1 MVVSKMKKSFE
12 VEINPQVIKWAINTS
27 GWSIKELSQKSI
39 ASENT
44 IKKWI
49 KGEKYPTFRQLENL
63 SKYLKRPVAVF
74 LLPNPP
80 EEKPLPT
87 DHRTLPGNRK
97 NKFDKKTI
105 LAIRAA
111 RRLQRISKELGGNLN
126 QSIEPKISSFNLSE
140 NPEGIAK
147 VYRSKFQI
155 TEEVQK
161 NWKSP
166 YEAFNTLRELIE
178 NLNILVFQLPMPMED
193 ARGFALTDDIPSVI
207 VVNSK
212 DKIEARIFTLIHE
225 FGHILLDESGIDMPD
240 EYSLFISTTD
250 KIEKWCNDFASAF
263 LLPTPVAI
271 RLFEQY
277 RDSLTKRDTL
287 HKLSADYKVSK
298 GMLLYNMKKLNYITK
313 TQYEQKLDETR
324 RTPIKKSKGGL
335 PPYKK
340 CISQKGRKTISLV
353 TTNLRKGFITT
364 PDALDYL
371 SIKHKQF
378 DKLISEIER

>member
-1 MVVSKMKKSFE
+1 MVVSEMRKSFE
-12 VEINPQVIKWAINTS
+12 VEINPQVIKWVISTS

-39 ASENT
+39 ASENI

-49 KGEKYPTFRQLENL
+49 EGKKYPTFKQLEKL
-63 SKYLKRPVAVF
+63 AKYLKRPVAVF

-80 EEKPLPT
+80 KEKPLPI

-105 LAIRAA
+105 LAIRTA
-111 RRLQRISKELGGNLN
+111 RRLQRISKELERNLN
-126 QSIEPKISSFNLSE
+126 HDIEPKISSFNLSE
-140 NPEGIAK
+140 NPEEIAN
-147 VYRSKFQI
+147 VYRDKFQI

-161 NWKSP
+161 NWNSA

-212 DKIEARIFTLIHE
+212 DKIEARIFTLMHE
-225 FGHILLDESGIDMPD
+225 FGHVLLDESGIDMP

-263 LLPTPVAI
+263 LLPTPVAR

-277 RDSLTKRDTL
+277 RDSLITRDTL
-287 HKLSADYKVSK
+287 NKLSADYKVSK
-298 GMLLYNMKKLNYITK
+298 GMLLYNMKKLNYISK
-313 TQYEQKLDETR
+313 TQYEQ
-324 RTPIKKSKGGL
+324 
-335 PPYKK
+335 
-340 CISQKGRKTISLV
+340 
-353 TTNLRKGFITT
+353 N
-364 PDALDYL
+364 
-371 SIKHKQF
+371 
-378 DKLISEIER
+378 